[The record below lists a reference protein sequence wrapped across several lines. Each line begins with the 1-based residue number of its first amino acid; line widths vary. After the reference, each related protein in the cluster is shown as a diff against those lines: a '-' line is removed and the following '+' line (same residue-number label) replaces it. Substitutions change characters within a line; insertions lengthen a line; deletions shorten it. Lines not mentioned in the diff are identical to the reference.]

1 MEFNLSIGQVA
12 NWLDTLPFD
21 QGATTSEAQQQR
33 AIKRRR
39 SLEPSES
46 RKRRYPISP
55 PASQLNRR
63 GASPSSTPSPKA
75 DRPVVMPP
83 ATPNKASGKRPIED
97 NTNLDNEQTPRAETT
112 STSRRPI
119 SNAPSLSSQSDA
131 YSRDSKRSKRSQSP
145 SKLFPLY
152 GPEGRRL
159 VRDSLSMTAPAH
171 SLSPTL
177 RMLIGDINDV
187 AGRHGIM
194 PQRIKTALEQRLQV
208 TNPFDRLYEYMFF
221 DDGITSGNDTIW
233 EDCTSAPE
241 LVRRALRIADRSNEC
256 SRMLSDESA
265 WNNLVHSP
273 LLDILVYDM
282 QDGPGQ
288 QMLDFMPCTTTSIE
302 SAYHRFPDAASRV
315 DYVVRFLPDHD
326 PSTERSLDQSASG
339 VAPCL
344 NWTSDR
350 LLQQY
355 PLAFSIETKRYG
367 GNTAK
372 GEQQMGIWHAAQWEF
387 LSSRAG
393 PESING
399 LDFLPGVVVQGHTW
413 SLVITTRRQATT
425 TVLCSVEFGN
435 TSSIVGVFQ
444 VIAGLRRLRSWSL
457 DVLWPWYKQH
467 LPDLSSSPG
476 PGEQTVGVVAAV
488 EPASG

>member
-1 MEFNLSIGQVA
+1 MEFNLSVGQVA
-12 NWLDTLPFD
+12 HWLDTLPFD
-21 QGATTSEAQQQR
+21 QSATTSEAQQQR

-39 SLEPSES
+39 SLEPTES

-55 PASQLNRR
+55 PASQLDR
-63 GASPSSTPSPKA
+63 GASLPNSSRSSKA
-75 DRPVVMPP
+75 DRREAMPP
-83 ATPNKASGKRPIED
+83 STPNKASGKRPIED
-97 NTNLDNEQTPRAETT
+97 NDNEQTPRADTI
-112 STSRRPI
+112 STSRRPTR
-119 SNAPSLSSQSDA
+119 NAPSLSSQSDAA

-159 VRDSLSMTAPAH
+159 VRDSLSMAAPAH

-177 RMLIGDINDV
+177 RLLIGDINDV
-187 AGRHGIM
+187 AGRYGIM
-194 PQRIKTALEQRLQV
+194 PRRIKTALEQRLEV
-208 TNPFDRLYEYMFF
+208 TNPFDRLHEYMFF
-221 DDGITSGNDTIW
+221 DDGVISGSDTTL
-233 EDCTSAPE
+233 EDCTRAPE

-273 LLDILVYDM
+273 LLDMLVYDM

-288 QMLDFMPCTTTSIE
+288 DVLDFMPCTTTSIE

-315 DYVVRFLPDHD
+315 DYVIRLLPDHD
-326 PSTERSLDQSASG
+326 PSTEESLDPSASG

-387 LSSRAG
+387 LTLRAG
-393 PESING
+393 PEPINDLG
-399 LDFLPGVVVQGHTW
+399 FLPGVVVQGHTW

-457 DVLWPWYKQH
+457 DVLWPWYKKH
-467 LPDLSSSPG
+467 LPDLSHSPG
-476 PGEQTVGVVAAV
+476 AGEQTVNTVAGV
-488 EPASG
+488 EPVNG